1 MSPLHIAAKSNL
13 KLFREI
19 APKFEDKNPPNSF
32 GDTPLLSAVKSGHLD
47 ICKYI
52 IDNVEEN
59 KKNPAK
65 KIGFTPLHYAAILND
80 LEIYKLIVENTE
92 DKHPQDQ
99 MGVTP
104 LHIAVENDHLEICNF
119 VSEKNVKKED
129 MEMWALIKIINN
141 SLRTLKEAIESKQ
154 YLVKLLEKI
163 LEL

>member
-1 MSPLHIAAKSNL
+1 M
-13 KLFREI
+13 
-19 APKFEDKNPPNSF
+19 
-32 GDTPLLSAVKSGHLD
+32 D

-119 VSEKNVKKED
+119 VSEKKCQKRRHGNVGTYKD
-129 MEMWALIKIINN
+129 N
-141 SLRTLKEAIESKQ
+141 Q
-154 YLVKLLEKI
+154 
-163 LEL
+163 